1 MALETADTA
10 RPRDS
15 MVRRLSRTMV
25 AVALTSS
32 ALTAVATGLL
42 AYRMLLAGEDRRLRD
57 AAVDMVEEVAG
68 LDDARARFE
77 ADAERTELLP
87 FGIRITL
94 FSDKGRL
101 GGDPDIPRQT
111 GCAWSQLPG
120 EEGVRR
126 CGESAH
132 GRLSVAQENI
142 ESIPRLRLSLPL
154 AALLAAACAS
164 LVSLLM
170 SRRVARWAARPLTE
184 LSESLARIKPGS
196 PLPAPLKAQARYSE
210 VNAVRT
216 ALVELLTRL
225 QEALEQSRRFAANA
239 AHELRTPLATLQ
251 AELELQAE
259 MPQPPDTAQALAR
272 MHRTVTSLGVLVER
286 LLVLADDSQGSLELV
301 EPVSLAR
308 VVEEVLRALSPSE
321 RRRVEFESGALGLVP
336 GDSHL
341 LRQLV
346 DNGVENALKF
356 SDGGRV
362 RISVQE
368 TPEETRLDIRDEGPG
383 ISEADSRRVFEPFYR
398 APSARAGKPGHGI
411 GLSLVALVA
420 RAHRASV
427 AFLPSERG
435 AHLRLTFPCVQP
447 RRR

>member
-1 MALETADTA
+1 MALEPADTG

-32 ALTAVATGLL
+32 ALTAGATGLL

-57 AAVDMVEEVAG
+57 AAVDLVEEVRG
-68 LDDARARFE
+68 LDDARARLE
-77 ADAERTELLP
+77 ADAEQRELMA
-87 FGIRITL
+87 FGIRIAL
-94 FSDKGRL
+94 FSSEGQL
-101 GGDPDIPRQT
+101 GGDPDIPTQS

-120 EEGVRR
+120 EAGVRR
-126 CGESAH
+126 CGETAH

-142 ESIPRLRLSLPL
+142 ESIPRLRVSLPL
-154 AALLAAACAS
+154 AAVVAATCAA
-164 LVSLLM
+164 LISLLM
-170 SRRVARWAARPLTE
+170 SRRVASWAARPLTE
-184 LSESLARIKPGS
+184 LSASLARIEPGS
-196 PLPAPLKAQARYSE
+196 PLPAPLTAQARYSE

-216 ALVELLTRL
+216 ALVALLTRL

-259 MPQPPDTAQALAR
+259 MLQPPDTTLALER
-272 MHRTVTSLGVLVER
+272 MHRTVKSLGVLVER
-286 LLVLADDSQGSLELV
+286 LLVLADDTQGSLELV
-301 EPVSLAR
+301 ESVSLAQ
-308 VVEEVLRALSPSE
+308 VVEEVLRALPPSE
-321 RRRVEFESGALGLVP
+321 LRRVEFEAGPLGLVS

-346 DNGVENALKF
+346 DNVVENALKF

-362 RISVQE
+362 RVSLQE
-368 TPEETRLDIRDEGPG
+368 TPEQTRLDIRDEGPG

-398 APSARAGKPGHGI
+398 SPTARAGKPGHGI

-427 AFLPSERG
+427 AVLPSERG
-435 AHLRLTFPCVQP
+435 AHLRLTFPGVQP
-447 RRR
+447 RHQ